1 MQLVT
6 LDNIVFGYA
15 DFPTLSGVSL
25 AIESGEFVG
34 ITGPNG
40 ASKSTLLKIM
50 LGLLKPWKGEVKLS
64 PTNAEGQRLSVAFV
78 PQQVASFNVG
88 FPSTVLELVQSG
100 RFQKGK
106 WFKRLKAE
114 DHEKVERALKMV
126 GMWDYRRHKIGALSG
141 GQKQKVCIA
150 RALASESDLL
160 VLDEPAT
167 GMDYESRMG
176 FYEFMSHQVREH
188 HRSVVMV
195 THDQD
200 EVGAHFDKTIHLE
213 KGVSGEWRCLTLHS
227 CNARFGL
234 GD

>member
-6 LDNIVFGYA
+6 LDQVVFGYTDA
-15 DFPTLSGVSL
+15 PTLNGVSL
-25 AIESGEFVG
+25 EIESGEFVG

-50 LGLLKPWKGEVKLS
+50 LGLLKPWEGKVALS
-64 PTNAEGQRLSVAFV
+64 PVNAQGKRLSVAYV

-100 RFQKGK
+100 RYPRGR

-114 DHEKVERALKMV
+114 DHEKIESALKMV
-126 GMWDYRRHKIGALSG
+126 DMWEYRHHKIGALSG

-150 RALASESDLL
+150 RALATESDLL

-176 FYEFMSHQVREH
+176 FYDFMAHQVREH

-195 THDQD
+195 THDHD
-200 EVGAHFDKTIHLE
+200 EVGAQLDKTIHLE
-213 KGVSGEWRCLTLHS
+213 KGGSGGWRCLTLHS